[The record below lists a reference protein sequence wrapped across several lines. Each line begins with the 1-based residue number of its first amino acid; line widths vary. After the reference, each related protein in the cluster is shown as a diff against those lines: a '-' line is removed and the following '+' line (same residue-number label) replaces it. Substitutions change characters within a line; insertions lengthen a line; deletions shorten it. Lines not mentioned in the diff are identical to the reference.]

1 MPHRFTTPYE
11 VALKYKAL
19 KKTLE
24 KEEDIQSRTIRFLRF
39 PLIVAVV
46 LIHTRLDHV
55 VVNGHLLTETARFP
69 VFALCQHIVS
79 TEIARIAV
87 PLFYFMSGYLFFYR
101 STPFSL
107 AVYGQRIKKRVHS
120 LLVPYLFWNAAVF
133 LLLFLAQQCMP
144 ELTSGQNKAVTDYHW
159 TDWLNLFW
167 SHRDGRPVCYQFWF
181 IRDLFVV
188 MLLSPLLHLLLR
200 RLRWTV
206 VGLFGLLWVFNGWYA
221 VPGLSITAFFFF
233 SWGACYSIEGIP
245 FTPGFRRHRRLLL
258 LTYLTMLALNT
269 LLWKAQQTDWFF
281 LQNVGVT
288 LGVAATMGWT
298 AHALS
303 RHTLRV
309 NPFLASASFFVFAYH
324 GMPMTLAIKCWVRLW
339 SPLGE
344 AQLLAGYVLIPL
356 LIVALGLGLYAVLRK
371 HFPAF
376 TACITGGR

>member
-1 MPHRFTTPYE
+1 M
-11 VALKYKAL
+11 
-19 KKTLE
+19 E

-107 AVYGQRIKKRVHS
+107 AVYGQKIKKRVHS

-167 SHRDGRPVCYQFWF
+167 SHRDERV
-181 IRDLFVV
+181 
-188 MLLSPLLHLLLR
+188 
-200 RLRWTV
+200 WT
-206 VGLFGLLWVFNGWYA
+206 
-221 VPGLSITAFFFF
+221 
-233 SWGACYSIEGIP
+233 
-245 FTPGFRRHRRLLL
+245 
-258 LTYLTMLALNT
+258 
-269 LLWKAQQTDWFF
+269 
-281 LQNVGVT
+281 
-288 LGVAATMGWT
+288 
-298 AHALS
+298 
-303 RHTLRV
+303 
-309 NPFLASASFFVFAYH
+309 SA
-324 GMPMTLAIKCWVRLW
+324 P
-339 SPLGE
+339 
-344 AQLLAGYVLIPL
+344 
-356 LIVALGLGLYAVLRK
+356 
-371 HFPAF
+371 
-376 TACITGGR
+376 

>member
-19 KKTLE
+19 KETLE

-107 AVYGQRIKKRVHS
+107 AVYGQKIKKRGHS

-233 SWGACYSIEGIP
+233 SWGAYYSIEGIP

-281 LQNVGVT
+281 LQNVGV
-288 LGVAATMGWT
+288 
-298 AHALS
+298 ALAQLPRWAG
-303 RHTLRV
+303 RHTHCRAT
-309 NPFLASASFFVFAYH
+309 PCASTRF
-324 GMPMTLAIKCWVRLW
+324 
-339 SPLGE
+339 
-344 AQLLAGYVLIPL
+344 
-356 LIVALGLGLYAVLRK
+356 
-371 HFPAF
+371 
-376 TACITGGR
+376 